1 MDKDKIEV
9 PGMTLSDEELEA
21 LSDSDEKEFAEG
33 MGPEG
38 PEDVKP
44 PAAGEEE
51 GGGEEAGSEGDG
63 EDEGSDA
70 GAGDEEG
77 NADEEGFGEDEG
89 DEASKAGGEEGAAEG
104 DETASGDKDKKS
116 AAEAAAKTPPPEGEG
131 KKDESR
137 DAEGGADEGED
148 EEDSPLPVL
157 LTPPPKADLD
167 KAEADLKA
175 AKEKFDEGEI
185 EFSEY
190 QKTYEKYLTLKN
202 RADLVD
208 DFNRQAVTRQWEADQ
223 DRFLRAYPSL
233 KDNQMLRGVL
243 ANTVNDLFKTPE
255 WADKPGMKVLNEAKR
270 LIEAGLGIK
279 ITRKGEGTASPPR
292 SEKETR
298 QEEGRKLA
306 RKAVEAEAE
315 KARNAVTLRG
325 APAAASN
332 TPEKN
337 PWAHIDRLEGE
348 AYQRAINNMTDAQR
362 RAYEDAH

>member
-1 MDKDKIEV
+1 MDKDKIEI
-9 PGMTLSDEELEA
+9 PGGMTLSDAELEA
-21 LSDSDEKEFAEG
+21 LADSDEKEFAEG

-77 NADEEGFGEDEG
+77 EADEKGSGEEAEGED
-89 DEASKAGGEEGAAEG
+89 ASKAGADGKGEEGAAEG
-104 DETASGDKDKKS
+104 DETASGDKKS
-116 AAEAAAKTPPPEGEG
+116 AAEAAAKTPPPEGEE

-167 KAEADLKA
+167 KAEAELKA
-175 AKEKFDEGEI
+175 AKEKFDEGEL

-202 RADLVD
+202 RTDLVN
-208 DFNRQAVTRQWEADQ
+208 DFNSQAVTRQWEADQ
-223 DRFLRAYPSL
+223 DRFLRIHPSL
-233 KDNQMLRGVL
+233 KDNEMLRGVL
-243 ANTVNDLFKTPE
+243 ANTVNDLFKMPE
-255 WADKPGMKVLNEAKR
+255 WKDKPGMKVLNEAKR
-270 LIEAGLGIK
+270 LIEEGLGIK
-279 ITRKGEGTASPPR
+279 IARKG
-292 SEKETR
+292 
-298 QEEGRKLA
+298 
-306 RKAVEAEAE
+306 
-315 KARNAVTLRG
+315 
-325 APAAASN
+325 
-332 TPEKN
+332 
-337 PWAHIDRLEGE
+337 
-348 AYQRAINNMTDAQR
+348 
-362 RAYEDAH
+362 

>member
-1 MDKDKIEV
+1 VDKDNIEI
-9 PGMTLSDEELEA
+9 PGMTLSDEELAA
-21 LSDSDEKEFAEG
+21 LADSDENELAEG
-33 MGPEG
+33 TGPEG

-44 PAAGEEE
+44 PA
-51 GGGEEAGSEGDG
+51 AGSEGDG

-70 GAGDEEG
+70 GAGDEEDDT
-77 NADEEGFGEDEG
+77 DEEGSGEDEG
-89 DEASKAGGEEGAAEG
+89 DEDPKAGGEEGAAEG
-104 DETASGDKDKKS
+104 DETASGDKKS

-167 KAEADLKA
+167 KAEAELKA
-175 AKEKFDEGEI
+175 AKEKFDEGEL

-202 RADLVD
+202 RTDLVD
-208 DFNRQAVTRQWEADQ
+208 DFNRQAVTRQWETDQ
-223 DRFLRAYPSL
+223 DRFLKAHPSL
-233 KDNQMLRGVL
+233 KDNEMLRGVL

-255 WADKPGMKVLNEAKR
+255 WKDKPGMKVLNEAKR
-270 LIEAGLGIK
+270 LVEEGLGIK
-279 ITRKGEGTASPPR
+279 IARKGKGAAAPTLSPN
-292 SEKETR
+292 SEKDSR
-298 QEEGRKLA
+298 QARGRDLA